1 MNKLTTFALTTALL
15 GLLSPMLAK
24 ASLDNDHHK
33 KDKQLPPGLQK
44 KVAQG
49 QPLPPGWQKKL
60 RRGDML
66 DYDIYDRGHI
76 VVPLDR
82 DGRISIEVEGAIIK
96 LDEKTRTIL
105 DIINVITD

>member
-1 MNKLTTFALTTALL
+1 MNKITSFALTTALL
-15 GLLSPMLAK
+15 GLLTPILAH
-24 ASLDNDHHK
+24 ANVDNDHHK
-33 KDKQLPPGLQK
+33 KGKDLPPGLHK

-60 RRGDML
+60 RRGDIL
-66 DYDIYDRGHI
+66 DHYIYDRGHI

-82 DGRISIEVEGAIIK
+82 DGRISINVEGSIIK